1 MARIIDISKKDNID
15 IAIQTIK
22 DGGLVVFPTETVYGI
37 GANAL
42 DYNAVDKVFQ
52 AKGRP
57 SDNPLIVHISNMEM
71 LDNLVQGISDIEQTL
86 IENFWPGPLTIVFN
100 KKDVIP
106 NNVSGNLDTVGIRM
120 PDNMVT
126 LEIIDKAGI
135 PIVGP
140 SANISGKPSG
150 TSIKDIYDELND
162 KVDVIVDDGNTEIG
176 IESTV
181 IKVENSK
188 VIILRPGIVTPQN
201 IQELGLEVEL
211 SEHIFNIPASNQQ
224 IISPGVKYKHYAPK
238 TKAVLIHSKNN
249 NRTIEKIEELVKE
262 NQNAVLLLTT
272 QNIDKFSN
280 FKTINLGTDYYE
292 IARNIFSILRKADD
306 LKPDLIIIEG
316 VEKEGIGI
324 AIMNRLIRACS
335 HNYIEIE

>member
-1 MARIIDISKKDNID
+1 MAQLIDISKNENID

-42 DYNAVDKVFQ
+42 DSKAVDKVFQ

-57 SDNPLIVHISNMEM
+57 NDNPLIVHISNMNM
-71 LDNLVQGISDIEQTL
+71 LDNLIKGINDIERTL
-86 IENFWPGPLTIVFN
+86 IEHFWPGPLTIVFE
-100 KKDVIP
+100 KKDIIP
-106 NNVSGNLDTVGIRM
+106 NNVSGNLNTVGIRM

-126 LEIIDKAGI
+126 LEIIDKAGL

-140 SANISGKPSG
+140 SANISGRPSG
-150 TSIKDIYDELND
+150 TSIKDIYEELND
-162 KVDVIVDDGNTEIG
+162 KVDVIVDNGNTEIG

-181 IKVENSK
+181 IKVEKNK
-188 VIILRPGIVTPQN
+188 VIILRPGIITPDN
-201 IQELGLEVEL
+201 IQELGIEVEL
-211 SEHIFNIPASNQQ
+211 SEHIFNIPNAKEK
-224 IISPGVKYKHYAPK
+224 ILSPGMKYKHYAPATESILIYSNDNNK
-238 TKAVLIHSKNN
+238 TIATINKLLTNHKN
-249 NRTIEKIEELVKE
+249 V
-262 NQNAVLLLTT
+262 VLLLSN
-272 QNIDKFSN
+272 QNIERFSSV
-280 FKTINLGTDYYE
+280 TTMDLGRDGYE
-292 IARNIFSILRKADD
+292 IARNIFSLLRKADE

-316 VEKEGIGI
+316 VKKDGIGI